1 MSGCAEKL
9 SWAPPSE
16 NECRVNAFDY
26 QARGVWRLKE
36 GFVLEMARYCVRVV
50 NAEPNI

>member
-1 MSGCAEKL
+1 MPGYAEKL
-9 SWAPPSE
+9 SWAPLPE

-26 QARGVWRLKE
+26 QARGVWRLKQ
-36 GFVLEMARYCVRVV
+36 GFVLKMARYGVQVV